1 MKLVGPE
8 AYKLVKAEVG
18 FKIKNLDGT
27 DRLSPI
33 ATSTMPKVYIVSLGA
48 WPVYVG
54 ATKQRLR
61 TRIGMKPVEGSGYY
75 GHTFQ
80 DDGRGLM
87 LHVWAHADAKERNHL
102 DMETVEAEVVFL
114 IRQAGQW
121 PLFQTE
127 IHFHPSNERHRQ
139 VAAEIFSTYST
150 QPPTSATGT
159 TRD

>member
-18 FKIKNLDGT
+18 FRITNLDGT
-27 DRLSPI
+27 NRLSQI
-33 ATSTMPKVYIVSLGA
+33 ATSTMPKIYIVSLGE

-61 TRIGMKPVEGSGYY
+61 TRIGMKPAEGSGYY
-75 GHTFQ
+75 GYTFQ
-80 DDGRGLM
+80 DDGTGLM
-87 LHVWAHADAKERNHL
+87 LHVWAHADAEDRNHL
-102 DMETVEAEVVFL
+102 DVETVEAELVFL

-127 IHFHPSNERHRQ
+127 IHFHPS
-139 VAAEIFSTYST
+139 AEIHRNVAQQIFGTYSRSET
-150 QPPTSATGT
+150 V
-159 TRD
+159 R